1 MRTDLII
8 VHFLGAED
16 VVRLLEHLGVWD
28 QGTIW
33 LVDNSAHEP
42 GGQWHAQRLRDFCIG
57 RSDITC
63 LEPGANLGFARA
75 CNLAYSRSK
84 ADCVALINPDACI
97 DREHLQRLVEDLE
110 RSPQVGAISPLLY
123 WNQDLTFVTPP
134 SQPQGPAALLEQM
147 VCSWLPALA
156 QRVALQDLDRSI
168 SVFCQTAPVKV
179 GFLSG
184 AVLLVRRQ
192 AAVAA
197 AERFQLDAQQLFDP
211 DYFMFFED
219 TDLSLRLRRTGWSLA
234 VSTAAS
240 AVHTYRHK
248 PFKFGMMDQSRLIFF
263 RKHFPLFFYLTGSL
277 RLCDRVIR
285 DSGVQGP
292 ALVNFGPLQDYAKF
306 RAKLGSQ
313 AVLALSP
320 SMLGK
325 PALFRAPKA
334 EHAVLSPQDWELLE
348 NGKYV
353 ALIRQPTGEQY
364 WCCFERMA

>member
-8 VHFLGAED
+8 VHFLGSDD
-16 VVRLLEHLGVWD
+16 VVRLLERLGVWD

-33 LVDNSAHEP
+33 LVDNSVHEP
-42 GGQWHAQRLRDFCIG
+42 GGQRHAQRLRDFCVG

-63 LEPGANLGFARA
+63 LEPGSNQGFARA

-97 DREHLQRLVEDLE
+97 DREHLHRLVEDLE

-123 WNQDLTFVTPP
+123 WNPDLTFVTPP

-147 VCSWLPALA
+147 VCSWFPELA
-156 QRVALQDLDRSI
+156 QRVALKDLDRSI
-168 SVFCQTAPVKV
+168 SIFCQTVPVEV
-179 GFLSG
+179 NFLTG
-184 AVLLVRRQ
+184 AVLVIRRL

-197 AERFQLDAQQLFDP
+197 AERYQLDAQQLFDP

-219 TDLSLRLRRTGWSLA
+219 SDLSLRLRRTGWSLA
-234 VSTAAS
+234 VSTAAA

-248 PFKFGMMDQSRLIFF
+248 PFKSGMMDQSRQFFF

-285 DSGVQGP
+285 YSGVQGT
-292 ALVNFGPLQDYAKF
+292 ALANFGPIRDYAEF

-320 SMLGK
+320 SMLSK
-325 PALFRAPKA
+325 PALFRPLNA
-334 EHAVLSPQDWELLE
+334 EHEALSPEDWALLE
-348 NGKYV
+348 TGHYT
-353 ALIRQPTGEQY
+353 ALIRQPTGELY
-364 WCCFERMA
+364 WCRFERQA